1 MVIAFMLSR
10 LRRAVALA
18 GVVFASALLVGGCQ
32 RVPLLAPSG
41 STITL
46 IASATALPVNGS
58 TTLIAQVIEA
68 SGTPPQQGTTVSF
81 TTTLGSFQP
90 SQAETDISG
99 RAIVKFLAGTGSG
112 SATITAI
119 SGGASVSSASAL
131 KILIGTAAVGR
142 VIVSANPT
150 LVPALGGTTTIT
162 AVIIDVNGNPLSAAP
177 VSFSTTAGTLADAFV
192 NADQSGLAQTTLRTS
207 TAATVT
213 ASVGAQGAPSSG
225 GATTTPT
232 TPPAAGTTA
241 GQASGTVTVGI
252 ASSPT
257 LVITPPATPPS
268 AGLPAAFAFVVTAA
282 ANNGSSVR
290 DVTVNWGD
298 GQTQDLGAIT
308 GSATVAHVYRSAA
321 SYSITASVT
330 DSSGNVVNVSTFVTV
345 LAPVLTLTITPPSP
359 APSANLP
366 ATFTF
371 AATAPAGDAVRNVT
385 VNWGDG
391 TANQDLGAISSTTV
405 SHVFKTAGTY
415 PITGTVLDVGGN
427 TATVSTSVT
436 VIPVPRPTIIITPSP
451 VPGRVGAQTTLAIQ
465 VTLPTGISVQDLSI
479 NFGDGQT
486 ADLGGAT
493 SASVPH
499 VYTAAQTFT
508 VTVTVLDTTGQT
520 TVGTAAVSVSQ

>member
-1 MVIAFMLSR
+1 MVIAFMVSR
-10 LRRAVALA
+10 LRRAVVLA
-18 GVVFASALLVGGCQ
+18 GVVFASALLVAGCQ

-58 TTLIAQVIEA
+58 TDLIAQVIEP
-68 SGTPPQQGTTVSF
+68 SGTPPQSGTTVSF
-81 TTTLGSFQP
+81 TTTLGSIQP

-112 SATITAI
+112 TATITAI
-119 SGGASVSSASAL
+119 SGGASVASASAL
-131 KILIGTAAVGR
+131 KILVGTAAVGR

-225 GATTTPT
+225 GSTTPPT

-257 LVITPPATPPS
+257 LVITPPATPPT

-298 GQTQDLGAIT
+298 GSQSDLGAIT
-308 GSATVAHVYRSAA
+308 GSVTVAHVYRSAA
-321 SYSITASVT
+321 SYSIAASVT

-345 LAPVLTLTITPPSP
+345 LAPVLTLVITPPSP
-359 APSANLP
+359 APSVNLP

-371 AATAPAGDAVRNVT
+371 AATAPAGDAVRNVN

-391 TANQDLGAISSTTV
+391 TAQDLGAISSTTV
-405 SHVFKTAGTY
+405 SHVFKTSGTY
-415 PITGTVLDVGGN
+415 SITGTVLDVGGN

-465 VTLPTGISVQDLSI
+465 VTLATGISVQDLSI

>member
-1 MVIAFMLSR
+1 MGTNMVIAFMLSR

-18 GVVFASALLVGGCQ
+18 WVVFASALLVGGCQ

-58 TTLIAQVIEA
+58 TNLIAQVIEP
-68 SGTPPQQGTTVSF
+68 SGTPPQSGTTVSF
-81 TTTLGSFQP
+81 TTTLGSIQL

-131 KILIGTAAVGR
+131 KILVGTAAVGR

-162 AVIIDVNGNPLSAAP
+162 ALIIDNNGNPLSAAP

-192 NADQSGLAQTTLRTS
+192 NADQNGLAQTTLRTS

-213 ASVGAQGAPSSG
+213 ASVGAQGAPSG
-225 GATTTPT
+225 GTTPPT
-232 TPPAAGTTA
+232 TQPAAGTTA

-298 GQTQDLGAIT
+298 GQTQVLGAIT
-308 GSATVAHVYRSAA
+308 GSATVAHVFRSAA

-345 LAPVLTLTITPPSP
+345 LPPLLTLTITPPST

-391 TANQDLGAISSTTV
+391 TAN
-405 SHVFKTAGTY
+405 
-415 PITGTVLDVGGN
+415 
-427 TATVSTSVT
+427 
-436 VIPVPRPTIIITPSP
+436 
-451 VPGRVGAQTTLAIQ
+451 
-465 VTLPTGISVQDLSI
+465 
-479 NFGDGQT
+479 
-486 ADLGGAT
+486 
-493 SASVPH
+493 
-499 VYTAAQTFT
+499 
-508 VTVTVLDTTGQT
+508 
-520 TVGTAAVSVSQ
+520 

>member
-1 MVIAFMLSR
+1 
-10 LRRAVALA
+10 
-18 GVVFASALLVGGCQ
+18 
-32 RVPLLAPSG
+32 
-41 STITL
+41 
-46 IASATALPVNGS
+46 
-58 TTLIAQVIEA
+58 
-68 SGTPPQQGTTVSF
+68 
-81 TTTLGSFQP
+81 
-90 SQAETDISG
+90 
-99 RAIVKFLAGTGSG
+99 
-112 SATITAI
+112 
-119 SGGASVSSASAL
+119 
-131 KILIGTAAVGR
+131 
-142 VIVSANPT
+142 
-150 LVPALGGTTTIT
+150 
-162 AVIIDVNGNPLSAAP
+162 
-177 VSFSTTAGTLADAFV
+177 
-192 NADQSGLAQTTLRTS
+192 
-207 TAATVT
+207 
-213 ASVGAQGAPSSG
+213 
-225 GATTTPT
+225 
-232 TPPAAGTTA
+232 
-241 GQASGTVTVGI
+241 
-252 ASSPT
+252 
-257 LVITPPATPPS
+257 VITPPATPPS

-290 DVTVNWGD
+290 NLTVVWGD

-308 GSATVAHVYRSAA
+308 GSATVAHVYRSAG

-345 LAPVLTLTITPPSP
+345 LAPVLTLTITPPST

-385 VNWGDG
+385 VNWVDG

-405 SHVFKTAGTY
+405 SHVFKSTGTY

-427 TATVSTSVT
+427 TVTVSTSVT

-451 VPGRVGAQTTLAIQ
+451 VPGRVGAQTTLQIQ
-465 VTLPTGISVQDLSI
+465 VTLPNGITVQDLSI